1 MIMRKKITCMVAAA
15 LAFMASAQPFQSVYY
30 PSKLTASTIT
40 RVHQR
45 ASALRSA
52 DENIHAIVRLC
63 DEADLDRLAADYG
76 VAFNVVT
83 GNLATAVIPMRSL
96 VAFAEDADVENVDA
110 GNTVRAMTDLAR
122 EYSQVDALHGGLP
135 DFPRSFTGK
144 GVLIGVIDTG
154 FDFMHPAFR
163 DAEGNSRIIHVWDQS
178 GRNGNTP
185 SMGYGVV
192 FDTPELIRSAAH
204 DVSRD
209 THGTHVAAIAASSAD
224 VYKGMAPESDIV
236 IVATD
241 KSESGI
247 IDALAYLLDY
257 AEKEKKPMAINLS
270 MGTVIGFKDGTDPI
284 ASMID
289 ELLDKSGKKC
299 LMAIAAGNEGHRNS
313 TIVTEATGQGEVINT
328 SFTPPSHMRENIF
341 IGCSTT
347 SAFQVTLSLVGS
359 DGVAFETSISSDVSE
374 SVSHENITGE
384 KDYSL
389 VTLSPMKDADGL
401 QRGVSINLYA
411 PLKDGQKWKL
421 SVTGAAGKY
430 IACCDYGELDNGS
443 NASTMAATACGQIPI
458 SVGAYVSRDK
468 FTNLQGTER
477 SSDWTVGERYP
488 LSGMGPAFDGR
499 DKPDVLAPGA
509 HIISAINNY
518 AASYNVNREDLAYTE
533 VDALIPGRTN
543 YWGAMCGTSMATPVV
558 TGIMAL
564 WLQANPRLDFDLVRK
579 LIGSPGSHIDAKTG
593 MESLLAGVE
602 LPKSKNTVPYIY
614 NPFTRS
620 IAIIGEGVVCV
631 EVFAVDGTVLKRKN
645 RPVEPVHIPEGA
657 MRIVRITTSTGS
669 HILKI

>member
-1 MIMRKKITCMVAAA
+1 MVAAA

-122 EYSQVDALHGGLP
+122 EYSQVDALHRGLP

-178 GRNGNTP
+178 GRNGNTS

-209 THGTHVAAIAASSAD
+209 THGSHVAAIAASSAD

-236 IVATD
+236 VVATD

-289 ELLDKSGKKC
+289 GLLDESGKKC

-313 TIVTEATGQGEVINT
+313 TIVTEVVGQGEVINT
-328 SFTPPSHMRENIF
+328 SFTPPSHMRENVF

-347 SAFQVTLSLVGS
+347 SAFQVSLSLVGS
-359 DGVAFETSISSDVSE
+359 DGVAFETSISSDASE

-401 QRGVSINLYA
+401 QRGVSVNLYA
-411 PLKDGQKWKL
+411 PLKEGQKWKL
-421 SVTGAAGKY
+421 VVTGAAGKY
-430 IACCDYGELDNGS
+430 IACCDYGEFDNGS
-443 NASTMAATACGQIPI
+443 NASTMAATACGKIPI

-468 FTNLQGTER
+468 FTNLQGMER

-488 LSGMGPAFDGR
+488 LSGMGPTFDGR

-564 WLQANPRLDFDLVRK
+564 WLQANPRLDFDHVRK

-602 LPKSKNTVPYIY
+602 LPKCKNTVPYIY

-620 IAIIGEGVVCV
+620 IVIIGEGVVCV

>member
-1 MIMRKKITCMVAAA
+1 MIMRKKFVCMVTAA
-15 LAFMASAQPFQSVYY
+15 LAFMASAQPFQSIYY
-30 PSKLTASTIT
+30 PSKLTAYTIT

-63 DEADLDRLAADYG
+63 DEAALDRLAADYG

-83 GNLATAVIPMRSL
+83 GNLATAVIPMSAL
-96 VAFAEDADVENVDA
+96 VDFAEDPDVENVDA
-110 GNTVRAMTDLAR
+110 GNSVKAMTDLAR
-122 EYSQVDALHGGLP
+122 EYSHVDALHGGLP

-178 GRNGNTP
+178 GRNGNTS
-185 SMGYGVV
+185 SMRYGVV

-236 IVATD
+236 VVATD

-257 AEKEKKPMAINLS
+257 AEKEKKPMVINLS

-313 TIVTEATGQGEVINT
+313 TIVTEAVGQGEVINT
-328 SFTPPSHMRENIF
+328 SFTPPSHMRENVF

-347 SAFQVTLSLVGS
+347 SAFQVSLSLVGS
-359 DGVAFETSISSDVSE
+359 DGVAFETSISSDASE

-401 QRGVSINLYA
+401 QRGVSVNLYA
-411 PLKDGQKWKL
+411 PLKEGQKWNL
-421 SVTGAAGKY
+421 SVTGVAGKY

-443 NASTMAATACGQIPI
+443 NASTMAATACGKIPI

-468 FTNLQGTER
+468 FINLQGTER

-533 VDALIPGRTN
+533 GDALIPGRTN

-558 TGIMAL
+558 TRIMAL
-564 WLQANPRLDFDLVRK
+564 WSQANPRLDFDHVRK

-602 LPKSKNTVPYIY
+602 LPKCKNTVPYIY

>member
-1 MIMRKKITCMVAAA
+1 MVAAA

-96 VAFAEDADVENVDA
+96 VAFAEDADVENVDV

-163 DAEGNSRIIHVWDQS
+163 DAEGNSRIVHVWDQS
-178 GRNGNTP
+178 GRNGNTS

-209 THGTHVAAIAASSAD
+209 THGSHVAAIAASSAD

-236 IVATD
+236 VVATD

-289 ELLDKSGKKC
+289 GLLDESGKKC

-313 TIVTEATGQGEVINT
+313 TIVTEVVGQGEVINT
-328 SFTPPSHMRENIF
+328 SFTPPSHMRENVF

-347 SAFQVTLSLVGS
+347 SAFQVSLSLVGS
-359 DGVAFETSISSDVSE
+359 DGVAFETSISSDASE

-401 QRGVSINLYA
+401 QRGVSVNLYA
-411 PLKDGQKWKL
+411 PLKEGQKWKL
-421 SVTGAAGKY
+421 VVTGAAGKY
-430 IACCDYGELDNGS
+430 IACCDYGEFDNGS
-443 NASTMAATACGQIPI
+443 NASTMAATACGKIPI

-468 FTNLQGTER
+468 FTNLQGMER

-488 LSGMGPAFDGR
+488 LSGMGPTFDGR

-564 WLQANPRLDFDLVRK
+564 WLQANPRLDFDHVRK

-602 LPKSKNTVPYIY
+602 LPKCKNTVPYIY

-620 IAIIGEGVVCV
+620 IVIIGEGVVCV

>member
-1 MIMRKKITCMVAAA
+1 MVAAA
-15 LAFMASAQPFQSVYY
+15 LAFMASAQPFQSIYY

-45 ASALRSA
+45 VSALRSA

-83 GNLATAVIPMRSL
+83 GNLATAVIPMSAL
-96 VAFAEDADVENVDA
+96 VDFAEDPDVENVDA
-110 GNTVRAMTDLAR
+110 GNSVKAMTDLAR
-122 EYSQVDALHGGLP
+122 EYSHVDALHVGLP

-224 VYKGMAPESDIV
+224 VYKGMAPESGIV
-236 IVATD
+236 VVATD

-602 LPKSKNTVPYIY
+602 LPKIKNTVPYIY

-631 EVFAVDGTVLKRKN
+631 EVFSVDGTVLKRKN

>member
-1 MIMRKKITCMVAAA
+1 MIMRKKFVCMVTAA
-15 LAFMASAQPFQSVYY
+15 LAFMASAQPFQSIYY

-45 ASALRSA
+45 ASVLRSA

-83 GNLATAVIPMRSL
+83 GNLATAVIPMSAL
-96 VAFAEDADVENVDA
+96 VDFAEDPDVENVDA
-110 GNTVRAMTDLAR
+110 GNSVKAMTDLAR
-122 EYSQVDALHGGLP
+122 EYSHVDALHVGLP

-163 DAEGNSRIIHVWDQS
+163 DAGGNSRIIHVWDQS
-178 GRNGNTP
+178 GRNGNTS

-209 THGTHVAAIAASSAD
+209 THGSHVAAIAASSAD

-236 IVATD
+236 VVATD

-289 ELLDKSGKKC
+289 GLLDESGKKC
-299 LMAIAAGNEGHRNS
+299 LMAIAAGNEVRRNS
-313 TIVTEATGQGEVINT
+313 TIVTEVVGQGEVINT
-328 SFTPPSHMRENIF
+328 SFTPPSHMRENVF

-347 SAFQVTLSLVGS
+347 SAFQVSLSLVGS
-359 DGVAFETSISSDVSE
+359 DGVAFETSISSDASE

-401 QRGVSINLYA
+401 QRGVSVNLYA
-411 PLKDGQKWKL
+411 PLKEGQKWKL
-421 SVTGAAGKY
+421 VVTGAAGKY
-430 IACCDYGELDNGS
+430 IACCDYGEFDNGS
-443 NASTMAATACGQIPI
+443 NASTMAATACGKIPI

-468 FTNLQGTER
+468 FTNLQGMER

-488 LSGMGPAFDGR
+488 LSGMGPTFDGR

-564 WLQANPRLDFDLVRK
+564 WLQANPRLDFDHVRK

-602 LPKSKNTVPYIY
+602 LPKCKNTVPYIY

-620 IAIIGEGVVCV
+620 IVIIGEGVVCV

>member
-1 MIMRKKITCMVAAA
+1 MIMRKKFICMVTAA
-15 LAFMASAQPFQSVYY
+15 LAFMASAQPFQSIYY

-40 RVHQR
+40 RVHQT
-45 ASALRSA
+45 ASVLRSA
-52 DENIHAIVRLC
+52 DENIHAIVRLR

-83 GNLATAVIPMRSL
+83 GNLATAVIPMSAL
-96 VAFAEDADVENVDA
+96 ADFAEDPDVENVDA
-110 GNTVRAMTDLAR
+110 GNRVKAMTDLAR
-122 EYSQVDALHGGLP
+122 EYSHVDALHIGLP

-144 GVLIGVIDTG
+144 GVLIGVIDMG

-178 GRNGNTP
+178 GRGGSTP
-185 SMGYGVV
+185 SMGYGAV

-236 IVATD
+236 VVATD

-257 AEKEKKPMAINLS
+257 AEKEKKPMVINLS

-289 ELLDKSGKKC
+289 GLLDESGKKC

-313 TIVTEATGQGEVINT
+313 TIVTEAVGQGEVINT
-328 SFTPPSHMRENIF
+328 SFTPPSHMRENVF

-347 SAFQVTLSLVGS
+347 SAFQVSLSLVGS
-359 DGVAFETSISSDVSE
+359 DGVAFETSISSDASE

-401 QRGVSINLYA
+401 QRGVSVNLYA
-411 PLKDGQKWKL
+411 PLKEGQKWKL
-421 SVTGAAGKY
+421 VVTGAAGKY

-443 NASTMAATACGQIPI
+443 NASTMAATACGKIPI

-468 FTNLQGTER
+468 FTNLQGMER

-488 LSGMGPAFDGR
+488 LSGMGPTFDGR

-564 WLQANPRLDFDLVRK
+564 WLQANPLLDFDHVRK

-602 LPKSKNTVPYIY
+602 LPKCENSVPYIY
-614 NPFTRS
+614 NPSTRS
-620 IAIIGEGVVCV
+620 IAIIGDGVVCV

-645 RPVEPVHIPEGA
+645 RPVEPVYIPEGA

>member
-1 MIMRKKITCMVAAA
+1 MVAAA

-96 VAFAEDADVENVDA
+96 VAFAEDADVENVDV

-224 VYKGMAPESDIV
+224 VYKGMAPESGIV
-236 IVATD
+236 VVATD

-488 LSGMGPAFDGR
+488 LSGMAAFDGR

-579 LIGSPGSHIDAKTG
+579 LIGSPGSHINAKTG

>member
-1 MIMRKKITCMVAAA
+1 MIMRKKFVCMVTAA
-15 LAFMASAQPFQSVYY
+15 LAFMASAQPFQSIYY

-45 ASALRSA
+45 ASVLRSA

-83 GNLATAVIPMRSL
+83 GNLATAVIPMSAL
-96 VAFAEDADVENVDA
+96 VDFAEDPDVENVDA
-110 GNTVRAMTDLAR
+110 GNSVKAMTDLAR
-122 EYSQVDALHGGLP
+122 EYSHVDALHVGLP

-163 DAEGNSRIIHVWDQS
+163 DAGGNSRIIHVWDQS
-178 GRNGNTP
+178 GRNGNTS

-209 THGTHVAAIAASSAD
+209 THGSHVAAIAASSAD

-236 IVATD
+236 VVATD

-289 ELLDKSGKKC
+289 GLLDESGKKC

-313 TIVTEATGQGEVINT
+313 TIVTEVVGQGEVINT
-328 SFTPPSHMRENIF
+328 SFTPPSHMRENVF

-347 SAFQVTLSLVGS
+347 SAFQVSLSLVGS
-359 DGVAFETSISSDVSE
+359 DGVAFETSISSDASE

-401 QRGVSINLYA
+401 QRGVSVNLYA
-411 PLKDGQKWKL
+411 PLKEGQKWKL
-421 SVTGAAGKY
+421 VVTGAAGKY
-430 IACCDYGELDNGS
+430 IACCDYGEFDNGS
-443 NASTMAATACGQIPI
+443 NASTMAATACGKIPI

-468 FTNLQGTER
+468 FTNLQGMER

-488 LSGMGPAFDGR
+488 LSGMGPTFDGR

-564 WLQANPRLDFDLVRK
+564 WFQANPRLDFDHVRK

-602 LPKSKNTVPYIY
+602 LPKCKNTVPYIY

-620 IAIIGEGVVCV
+620 IVIIGEGVVCV

>member
-1 MIMRKKITCMVAAA
+1 MIMRKKFVCMVTAA
-15 LAFMASAQPFQSVYY
+15 LAFMASAQPFQSIYY

-45 ASALRSA
+45 ASVLRSA

-83 GNLATAVIPMRSL
+83 GNLATAVIPMSAL
-96 VAFAEDADVENVDA
+96 VDFAEDPDVENVDA
-110 GNTVRAMTDLAR
+110 GNSVKAMTDLAR
-122 EYSQVDALHGGLP
+122 EYSHVDALHVGLP

-163 DAEGNSRIIHVWDQS
+163 DAGGNSRIIHVWDQS
-178 GRNGNTP
+178 GRNGNTS

-209 THGTHVAAIAASSAD
+209 THGSHVAAIAASSAD
-224 VYKGMAPESDIV
+224 VYKGMAPESGIV
-236 IVATD
+236 VVATD

-289 ELLDKSGKKC
+289 GLLDESGKKC

-313 TIVTEATGQGEVINT
+313 TIVTEVVGQGEVINT
-328 SFTPPSHMRENIF
+328 SFTPPSHMRENVF

-347 SAFQVTLSLVGS
+347 SAFQVSLSLVGS
-359 DGVAFETSISSDVSE
+359 DGVAFETSISSDASE

-401 QRGVSINLYA
+401 QRGVSVNLYA
-411 PLKDGQKWKL
+411 PLKEGQKWKL
-421 SVTGAAGKY
+421 VVTGAAGKY

-443 NASTMAATACGQIPI
+443 NASTMAATACGKIPI

-468 FTNLQGTER
+468 FTNLQGMER

-488 LSGMGPAFDGR
+488 LSGMGPTFDGR

-564 WLQANPRLDFDLVRK
+564 WLQANPRLDFDHVRK

-602 LPKSKNTVPYIY
+602 LPKCKNTVPYIY

-620 IAIIGEGVVCV
+620 IVIIGEGVVCV

>member
-1 MIMRKKITCMVAAA
+1 MIMRMKFVCMVTAA
-15 LAFMASAQPFQSVYY
+15 LAFMASAQPFQSIYY

-45 ASALRSA
+45 ASVLRSA

-83 GNLATAVIPMRSL
+83 GNLATAVIPMSAL
-96 VAFAEDADVENVDA
+96 VDFAEDPDVENVDA
-110 GNTVRAMTDLAR
+110 GNSVKAMTDLAR
-122 EYSQVDALHGGLP
+122 EYSHVDALHVGLP

-163 DAEGNSRIIHVWDQS
+163 DAGGNSRIIHVWDQS
-178 GRNGNTP
+178 GRNGNTS

-209 THGTHVAAIAASSAD
+209 THGSHVAAIAASSAD
-224 VYKGMAPESDIV
+224 VYTGMAPESDIV
-236 IVATD
+236 VVATD

-289 ELLDKSGKKC
+289 GLLDESGKKC

-313 TIVTEATGQGEVINT
+313 TIVTEVVGQGEVINT
-328 SFTPPSHMRENIF
+328 SFTPPSHMRENVF

-347 SAFQVTLSLVGS
+347 SAFQVSLSLVGS
-359 DGVAFETSISSDVSE
+359 DGVAFETSISSDSSE
-374 SVSHENITGE
+374 SVSHEYITGE

-401 QRGVSINLYA
+401 QRGVSVNLYA
-411 PLKDGQKWKL
+411 PLKEGQKWKL
-421 SVTGAAGKY
+421 VVTGAAGKY

-443 NASTMAATACGQIPI
+443 NASTMAATACGKIPI

-468 FTNLQGTER
+468 FTNLQGMER

-488 LSGMGPAFDGR
+488 LSGMGPTFDGR

-564 WLQANPRLDFDLVRK
+564 WLQANPRLDFDHVRK

-602 LPKSKNTVPYIY
+602 LPKCKNTVPYIY

-620 IAIIGEGVVCV
+620 IVIIGEGVVCV

>member
-1 MIMRKKITCMVAAA
+1 MVAAA
-15 LAFMASAQPFQSVYY
+15 LAFMASAQPFQSIYY

-40 RVHQR
+40 RVHR
-45 ASALRSA
+45 TASALRSA

-83 GNLATAVIPMRSL
+83 GNLATAVIPMSAL
-96 VAFAEDADVENVDA
+96 VDFAEDPDVENVDA
-110 GNTVRAMTDLAR
+110 GNSVKAMTDLAR
-122 EYSQVDALHGGLP
+122 EYSHVDALHVGLP

-163 DAEGNSRIIHVWDQS
+163 DAGGNSRIIHVWDQS
-178 GRNGNTP
+178 GRNGNTS

-209 THGTHVAAIAASSAD
+209 THGSHVAAIAASSAD

-236 IVATD
+236 VVATD

-289 ELLDKSGKKC
+289 GLLDESGKKC

-313 TIVTEATGQGEVINT
+313 TIVTEVVGQGEVINT
-328 SFTPPSHMRENIF
+328 SFTPPSHMRENVF

-347 SAFQVTLSLVGS
+347 SAFQVSLSLVGS
-359 DGVAFETSISSDVSE
+359 DGVAFETSISSDASE

-401 QRGVSINLYA
+401 QRGVSVNLYA
-411 PLKDGQKWKL
+411 PLKEGQKWKL
-421 SVTGAAGKY
+421 VVTGAAGKY
-430 IACCDYGELDNGS
+430 IACCDYGEFDNGS
-443 NASTMAATACGQIPI
+443 NASTMAATACGKIPI

-468 FTNLQGTER
+468 FTNLQGMER

-488 LSGMGPAFDGR
+488 LSGMGPTFDGR

-564 WLQANPRLDFDLVRK
+564 WLQANPRLDFDHVRK

-602 LPKSKNTVPYIY
+602 LPKCKNTVPYIY

-620 IAIIGEGVVCV
+620 IVIIGEGVVCV

>member
-1 MIMRKKITCMVAAA
+1 MIMRKKFVCMVTAA
-15 LAFMASAQPFQSVYY
+15 LAFMASAQPFQSIYY

-83 GNLATAVIPMRSL
+83 GNLATAVIPMSAL
-96 VAFAEDADVENVDA
+96 VDFAEDPDVENVDA
-110 GNTVRAMTDLAR
+110 GNSVKAMTDLAR
-122 EYSQVDALHGGLP
+122 EYSHVDALHVGLP

-236 IVATD
+236 VVATD

-313 TIVTEATGQGEVINT
+313 TIVTEVVGQGEVINT
-328 SFTPPSHMRENIF
+328 SFTPPSHMRENVF

-347 SAFQVTLSLVGS
+347 SAFQVSLSLVGS
-359 DGVAFETSISSDVSE
+359 DGVAFETSISSDASE
-374 SVSHENITGE
+374 SVSHEDITGE

-401 QRGVSINLYA
+401 QRGVSVNLYA
-411 PLKDGQKWKL
+411 PLKEGQKWKL
-421 SVTGAAGKY
+421 VVTGAAGKY

-443 NASTMAATACGQIPI
+443 NASTMAATACGKIPI

-468 FTNLQGTER
+468 FINLQGTER

-564 WLQANPRLDFDLVRK
+564 WLQANPLLDFDHVRK

-602 LPKSKNTVPYIY
+602 LPKSENSVPYIY
-614 NPFTRS
+614 NPSTRS
-620 IAIIGEGVVCV
+620 IAIIGDGVVCV

-669 HILKI
+669 RILKI

>member
-1 MIMRKKITCMVAAA
+1 M
-15 LAFMASAQPFQSVYY
+15 
-30 PSKLTASTIT
+30 
-40 RVHQR
+40 
-45 ASALRSA
+45 RSA

-163 DAEGNSRIIHVWDQS
+163 DAEGNSRIVHVWDQS

-236 IVATD
+236 VVATD

-257 AEKEKKPMAINLS
+257 AEKEKKPIAINLS

-313 TIVTEATGQGEVINT
+313 TIVTETTGQGEVINT

-468 FTNLQGTER
+468 FTN
-477 SSDWTVGERYP
+477 WTVGEVSPFRY
-488 LSGMGPAFDGR
+488 
-499 DKPDVLAPGA
+499 
-509 HIISAINNY
+509 
-518 AASYNVNREDLAYTE
+518 
-533 VDALIPGRTN
+533 
-543 YWGAMCGTSMATPVV
+543 
-558 TGIMAL
+558 
-564 WLQANPRLDFDLVRK
+564 
-579 LIGSPGSHIDAKTG
+579 GS
-593 MESLLAGVE
+593 
-602 LPKSKNTVPYIY
+602 
-614 NPFTRS
+614 
-620 IAIIGEGVVCV
+620 
-631 EVFAVDGTVLKRKN
+631 
-645 RPVEPVHIPEGA
+645 
-657 MRIVRITTSTGS
+657 RI
-669 HILKI
+669 

>member
-1 MIMRKKITCMVAAA
+1 MVAAA

-96 VAFAEDADVENVDA
+96 VAFAEDADVENVDV

-163 DAEGNSRIIHVWDQS
+163 DAEGNSRIVHVWDQS

-236 IVATD
+236 VVATD

-257 AEKEKKPMAINLS
+257 AEKEKKPIAINLS

-328 SFTPPSHMRENIF
+328 SFTPPSHMRENVF

-347 SAFQVTLSLVGS
+347 SAFQVSLSLVGS
-359 DGVAFETSISSDVSE
+359 DGVAFETSISSDASE

-401 QRGVSINLYA
+401 QRGVSVNLYA
-411 PLKDGQKWKL
+411 PLKEGQKWKL
-421 SVTGAAGKY
+421 VVTGAAGKY
-430 IACCDYGELDNGS
+430 IACCDYGEFDNGS
-443 NASTMAATACGQIPI
+443 NASTMAATACGKIPI

-468 FTNLQGTER
+468 FTNLQGMER

-488 LSGMGPAFDGR
+488 LSGMGPTFDGR

-564 WLQANPRLDFDLVRK
+564 WLQANPRLDFDHVRK

-602 LPKSKNTVPYIY
+602 LPKCKNTVPYIY

-620 IAIIGEGVVCV
+620 IVIIGEGVVCV

>member
-1 MIMRKKITCMVAAA
+1 MVAAA

-122 EYSQVDALHGGLP
+122 EYSQVDALHRGLP

-236 IVATD
+236 VVATD

-313 TIVTEATGQGEVINT
+313 TIVTEAEGQGEVINT
-328 SFTPPSHMRENIF
+328 SFTPPSHMREHIF

-347 SAFQVTLSLVGS
+347 SPFQVRLSLAGG
-359 DGVAFETSISSDVSE
+359 DGVAFETSIRSDASE

-389 VTLSPMKDADGL
+389 VSLSPMKDADGL

-411 PLKDGQKWKL
+411 PLKQGQKWYL
-421 SVTGAAGKY
+421 SVTGEAGKY
-430 IACCDYGELDNGS
+430 IACCDYGELDNGL
-443 NASTMAATACGQIPI
+443 NATTMAATACGKIPI
-458 SVGAYVSRDK
+458 SVGAYVSREK

-477 SSDWTVGERYP
+477 ASDWTVGERYP
-488 LSGMGPAFDGR
+488 LSGTGPTFDGR

-564 WLQANPRLDFDLVRK
+564 WLQANPRLDFDHVRK

>member
-1 MIMRKKITCMVAAA
+1 MVAAA

-384 KDYSL
+384 IDYSL

>member
-1 MIMRKKITCMVAAA
+1 MIMRKKFVCMVTAA
-15 LAFMASAQPFQSVYY
+15 LAFMASAQPFQSIYY

-45 ASALRSA
+45 ASVLRSA

-83 GNLATAVIPMRSL
+83 GNLATAVIPMSAL
-96 VAFAEDADVENVDA
+96 VDFAEDPDVENVDA
-110 GNTVRAMTDLAR
+110 GNSVKAMTDLAR
-122 EYSQVDALHGGLP
+122 EYSHVDALHVGLP

-163 DAEGNSRIIHVWDQS
+163 DAGGNSRIIHVWDQS
-178 GRNGNTP
+178 GRNGNTS

-209 THGTHVAAIAASSAD
+209 THGSHVAAITASSAD

-236 IVATD
+236 VVATD

-289 ELLDKSGKKC
+289 GLLDESGKKC

-313 TIVTEATGQGEVINT
+313 TIVTEVVGQGEVINT
-328 SFTPPSHMRENIF
+328 SFTPPSHMRENVF

-347 SAFQVTLSLVGS
+347 SAFQVSLSLVGS
-359 DGVAFETSISSDVSE
+359 DGVAFETSISSDASE

-401 QRGVSINLYA
+401 QRGVSVNLYA
-411 PLKDGQKWKL
+411 PLKEGQKWKL
-421 SVTGAAGKY
+421 VVTGAAGKY
-430 IACCDYGELDNGS
+430 IACCDYGEFDNGS
-443 NASTMAATACGQIPI
+443 NASTMAATACGKIPI

-468 FTNLQGTER
+468 FTNLQGMER

-488 LSGMGPAFDGR
+488 LSGMGPTFDGR

-564 WLQANPRLDFDLVRK
+564 WLQANPRLDFDHVRK

-602 LPKSKNTVPYIY
+602 LPKCKNTVPYIY

-620 IAIIGEGVVCV
+620 IVIIGEGVVCV

>member
-1 MIMRKKITCMVAAA
+1 MIMRKKFVCMVTAA
-15 LAFMASAQPFQSVYY
+15 LAFMASAQPFQSIYY

-45 ASALRSA
+45 ASVLRSA

-83 GNLATAVIPMRSL
+83 GNLATAVIPMSAL
-96 VAFAEDADVENVDA
+96 VDFAEDPDVENVDA
-110 GNTVRAMTDLAR
+110 GNSVKAMTDLAR
-122 EYSQVDALHGGLP
+122 EYSHVDALHVGLP

-163 DAEGNSRIIHVWDQS
+163 DAGGNSRIIHVWDQS
-178 GRNGNTP
+178 GRNGNTS

-209 THGTHVAAIAASSAD
+209 THGSHVAAIAASSAD

-236 IVATD
+236 VVATD

-289 ELLDKSGKKC
+289 GLLDESGKKC

-313 TIVTEATGQGEVINT
+313 TIVTEVVGQGEVINT
-328 SFTPPSHMRENIF
+328 SFTPPSHMRENVF

-347 SAFQVTLSLVGS
+347 SAFQVSLSLVGS
-359 DGVAFETSISSDVSE
+359 DGVAFETSISSDASE

-401 QRGVSINLYA
+401 QRGVSVNLYA
-411 PLKDGQKWKL
+411 PLKEGQKWKL
-421 SVTGAAGKY
+421 VVTGAAGKY
-430 IACCDYGELDNGS
+430 IACCDYGEFDNGS
-443 NASTMAATACGQIPI
+443 NASTMAATACGKIPI

-468 FTNLQGTER
+468 FTNLQGMER

-488 LSGMGPAFDGR
+488 LSGMGPTFDGR

-564 WLQANPRLDFDLVRK
+564 WLQANPRLDFDHVRK

-602 LPKSKNTVPYIY
+602 LPKCKNTVPYIH

-620 IAIIGEGVVCV
+620 IVIIGEGVVCV

>member
-1 MIMRKKITCMVAAA
+1 MVAAA
-15 LAFMASAQPFQSVYY
+15 LAFMASAQPFQSIYY

-96 VAFAEDADVENVDA
+96 VAFAEDADVENVDV

-122 EYSQVDALHGGLP
+122 ESSQVDALHGGLP

-163 DAEGNSRIIHVWDQS
+163 DAEGNSRIVHVWDQS

-236 IVATD
+236 VVATD

-257 AEKEKKPMAINLS
+257 AEKEKKPIAINLS

-313 TIVTEATGQGEVINT
+313 TIVTETTGQGEVINT

-564 WLQANPRLDFDLVRK
+564 WLQANPRLDFDHVRK

-602 LPKSKNTVPYIY
+602 LPKSENSVPYIY
-614 NPFTRS
+614 NPSTRS
-620 IAIIGEGVVCV
+620 IAIIGDGVVCV

-669 HILKI
+669 RILKI

>member
-1 MIMRKKITCMVAAA
+1 MVAAA

-96 VAFAEDADVENVDA
+96 VAFAEDADVENVDV

-631 EVFAVDGTVLKRKN
+631 EVFAVDGTFLKRKN

>member
-1 MIMRKKITCMVAAA
+1 MVAAA
-15 LAFMASAQPFQSVYY
+15 LAFMASAQPFQSIYY

-45 ASALRSA
+45 ASVLRSA

-83 GNLATAVIPMRSL
+83 GNLATAVIPMSAL
-96 VAFAEDADVENVDA
+96 VDFAEDPDVENVDA
-110 GNTVRAMTDLAR
+110 GNSVKAMTDLAR
-122 EYSQVDALHGGLP
+122 EYSHVDALHVGLP

-163 DAEGNSRIIHVWDQS
+163 DAGGNSRIIHVWDQS
-178 GRNGNTP
+178 GRNGNTS

-209 THGTHVAAIAASSAD
+209 THGSHVAAIAASSAD

-236 IVATD
+236 VVATD

-289 ELLDKSGKKC
+289 GLLDESGKKC

-313 TIVTEATGQGEVINT
+313 TIVTEVVGQGEVINT
-328 SFTPPSHMRENIF
+328 SFTPPSHMRENVF

-347 SAFQVTLSLVGS
+347 SAFQVSLSLVGS
-359 DGVAFETSISSDVSE
+359 DGVAFETSISSDASE

-401 QRGVSINLYA
+401 QRGVSVNLYA
-411 PLKDGQKWKL
+411 PLKEGQKWKL
-421 SVTGAAGKY
+421 VVTGAAGKY
-430 IACCDYGELDNGS
+430 IACCDYGEFDNGS
-443 NASTMAATACGQIPI
+443 NASTMAATACGKIPI

-468 FTNLQGTER
+468 FTNLQGMER

-488 LSGMGPAFDGR
+488 LSGMGPTFDGR

-564 WLQANPRLDFDLVRK
+564 WLQANPRLDFDHVRK

-602 LPKSKNTVPYIY
+602 LPKCKNTVPYIY

-620 IAIIGEGVVCV
+620 IVIIGEGVVCV

>member
-1 MIMRKKITCMVAAA
+1 MIMRKKFVCMVTAA
-15 LAFMASAQPFQSVYY
+15 LAFMASAQPFQSIYY

-45 ASALRSA
+45 ASVLRSA

-83 GNLATAVIPMRSL
+83 GNLATAVIPMSAL
-96 VAFAEDADVENVDA
+96 VDFAEDPDVENVDA
-110 GNTVRAMTDLAR
+110 GNSVKAMTDLAR
-122 EYSQVDALHGGLP
+122 EYSHVDALHVGLP

-163 DAEGNSRIIHVWDQS
+163 DAGGNSRIIHVWDQS
-178 GRNGNTP
+178 GRNGNTS

-209 THGTHVAAIAASSAD
+209 THGSHVAAIAASSAD

-236 IVATD
+236 VVATD

-247 IDALAYLLDY
+247 IDALAYLIDY

-289 ELLDKSGKKC
+289 GLLDESGKKC

-313 TIVTEATGQGEVINT
+313 TIVTEVVGQGEVINT
-328 SFTPPSHMRENIF
+328 SFTPPSHMRENVF

-347 SAFQVTLSLVGS
+347 SAFQVSLSLVGS
-359 DGVAFETSISSDVSE
+359 DGVAFETSISSDASE

-401 QRGVSINLYA
+401 QRGVSVNLYA
-411 PLKDGQKWKL
+411 PLKEGQKWKL
-421 SVTGAAGKY
+421 VVTGAAGKY
-430 IACCDYGELDNGS
+430 IACCDYGEFDNGS
-443 NASTMAATACGQIPI
+443 NASTMAATACGKIPI

-468 FTNLQGTER
+468 FTNLQGMER

-488 LSGMGPAFDGR
+488 LSGMGPTFDGR

-564 WLQANPRLDFDLVRK
+564 WLQANPRLDFDHVRK

-602 LPKSKNTVPYIY
+602 LPKCKNTVPYIY

-620 IAIIGEGVVCV
+620 IVIIGEGVVCV

>member
-1 MIMRKKITCMVAAA
+1 MVAAA

-110 GNTVRAMTDLAR
+110 GNTVRAMTGLAR

-241 KSESGI
+241 KSASGI

-401 QRGVSINLYA
+401 QRGVSVNLYA
-411 PLKDGQKWKL
+411 PLKEGQKWKL
-421 SVTGAAGKY
+421 VVTGAAGKY
-430 IACCDYGELDNGS
+430 IACCDYGEFDNGS
-443 NASTMAATACGQIPI
+443 NASTMAATACGKIPI

-468 FTNLQGTER
+468 FTNLQGMER

-488 LSGMGPAFDGR
+488 LSGMGPTFDGR

-564 WLQANPRLDFDLVRK
+564 WLQANPRLDFDHVRK

-602 LPKSKNTVPYIY
+602 LPKCKNTVPYIY

-620 IAIIGEGVVCV
+620 IVIIGEGVVCV

>member
-1 MIMRKKITCMVAAA
+1 MVAAA

-236 IVATD
+236 VVATD

-313 TIVTEATGQGEVINT
+313 TIVTEAVGQGEVINT

-374 SVSHENITGE
+374 SVSRENITGE

-411 PLKDGQKWKL
+411 PLKDGQKWNL

-468 FTNLQGTER
+468 FINLQGTER

-564 WLQANPRLDFDLVRK
+564 WLQANPLLDFDLVRK
-579 LIGSPGSHIDAKTG
+579 LIGSPGSHIDAQTG

-631 EVFAVDGTVLKRKN
+631 EVFSVDGTVLKRKN

>member
-1 MIMRKKITCMVAAA
+1 MVAAA

-96 VAFAEDADVENVDA
+96 VAFAEDADVENVDV

-122 EYSQVDALHGGLP
+122 ESSQVDALHGGLP

-163 DAEGNSRIIHVWDQS
+163 DAEGNSRIVHVWDQS

-236 IVATD
+236 VVATD

-257 AEKEKKPMAINLS
+257 AEKEKKPIAINLS

-313 TIVTEATGQGEVINT
+313 TIVTETTGQGEVINT

-564 WLQANPRLDFDLVRK
+564 WLQANPRLDFDHVRK

-602 LPKSKNTVPYIY
+602 LPKSENSVPYIY
-614 NPFTRS
+614 NPSTRS
-620 IAIIGEGVVCV
+620 IAIIGDGVVCV

-669 HILKI
+669 RILKI

>member
-1 MIMRKKITCMVAAA
+1 MVAAA

-122 EYSQVDALHGGLP
+122 EYSQVDALHRGLP

-236 IVATD
+236 VVATD

-313 TIVTEATGQGEVINT
+313 TIVTEAEGQGEVINT
-328 SFTPPSHMRENIF
+328 SFTPPSHMREHIF

-347 SAFQVTLSLVGS
+347 SPFQVRLSLAGG
-359 DGVAFETSISSDVSE
+359 DGVAFETSIRSDASE

-389 VTLSPMKDADGL
+389 VSLSPMKDADGL
-401 QRGVSINLYA
+401 QRGVSVNLYA
-411 PLKDGQKWKL
+411 PLKEGQKWKL
-421 SVTGAAGKY
+421 VVTGAAGKY
-430 IACCDYGELDNGS
+430 IACCDYGEFDNGS
-443 NASTMAATACGQIPI
+443 NASTMAATACGKIPI

-468 FTNLQGTER
+468 FTNLQGMER

-488 LSGMGPAFDGR
+488 LSGMGPTFDGR

-564 WLQANPRLDFDLVRK
+564 WLQANPRLDFDHVRK

-602 LPKSKNTVPYIY
+602 LPKCKNTVPYIY

-620 IAIIGEGVVCV
+620 IVIIGEGVVCV

>member
-1 MIMRKKITCMVAAA
+1 MIMRKKFVCMVTAA
-15 LAFMASAQPFQSVYY
+15 LAFMASAQPFQSIYY

-45 ASALRSA
+45 ASVLRSA

-83 GNLATAVIPMRSL
+83 GNLATAVIPMSAL
-96 VAFAEDADVENVDA
+96 VDFAEDPDVENVDA
-110 GNTVRAMTDLAR
+110 GNSVKAMTDLAR
-122 EYSQVDALHGGLP
+122 EYSHVDALHVGLP
-135 DFPRSFTGK
+135 DFPRSFTGT
-144 GVLIGVIDTG
+144 GGLIGVIDTG

-163 DAEGNSRIIHVWDQS
+163 DAGGNSRIIHVWDQS
-178 GRNGNTP
+178 GRNGNTS

-209 THGTHVAAIAASSAD
+209 THGSHVAAIAASSAD

-236 IVATD
+236 VVATD

-289 ELLDKSGKKC
+289 GLLDESGKKC

-313 TIVTEATGQGEVINT
+313 TIVTEVVGQGEVINT
-328 SFTPPSHMRENIF
+328 SFTPPSHMRENVF

-347 SAFQVTLSLVGS
+347 SAFQVSLSLVGS
-359 DGVAFETSISSDVSE
+359 DGVAFETSISSDASE

-401 QRGVSINLYA
+401 QRGVSVNLYA
-411 PLKDGQKWKL
+411 PLKEGQKWKL
-421 SVTGAAGKY
+421 VVTGAAGKY
-430 IACCDYGELDNGS
+430 IACCDYGEFDNGS
-443 NASTMAATACGQIPI
+443 NASTMAATACGKIPI

-468 FTNLQGTER
+468 FTNLQGMER

-488 LSGMGPAFDGR
+488 LSGMGPTFDGR

-564 WLQANPRLDFDLVRK
+564 WLQANPRLDFDHVRK

-602 LPKSKNTVPYIY
+602 LPKCKNTVPYIY

-620 IAIIGEGVVCV
+620 IVIIGEGVVCV

>member
-1 MIMRKKITCMVAAA
+1 MVAAA

-313 TIVTEATGQGEVINT
+313 TIVTEVVGQGEVINT
-328 SFTPPSHMRENIF
+328 SFTPPSHMRENVF

-347 SAFQVTLSLVGS
+347 SAFQVSLSLVGS
-359 DGVAFETSISSDVSE
+359 DGVAFETSISSDASE

-401 QRGVSINLYA
+401 QRGVSVNLYA
-411 PLKDGQKWKL
+411 PLKEGQKWKL
-421 SVTGAAGKY
+421 VVTGAAGKY
-430 IACCDYGELDNGS
+430 IACCDYGEFDNGS
-443 NASTMAATACGQIPI
+443 NASTMAATACGKIPI

-468 FTNLQGTER
+468 FTNLQGMER

-488 LSGMGPAFDGR
+488 LSGMGPTFDGR

-564 WLQANPRLDFDLVRK
+564 WLQANPRLDFDHVRK

-602 LPKSKNTVPYIY
+602 LPKCKNTVPYIY

-620 IAIIGEGVVCV
+620 IVIIGEGVVCV

>member
-1 MIMRKKITCMVAAA
+1 MVAAA
-15 LAFMASAQPFQSVYY
+15 LAFMASAQPFQSIYY

-45 ASALRSA
+45 VSALRSA

-83 GNLATAVIPMRSL
+83 GNLATAVIPMSAL
-96 VAFAEDADVENVDA
+96 VDFAEDPDVENVDA
-110 GNTVRAMTDLAR
+110 GNSVKAMTDLAR
-122 EYSQVDALHGGLP
+122 EYSHVDALHVGLP

-224 VYKGMAPESDIV
+224 VYKGMAPESGIV
-236 IVATD
+236 VVATD

-347 SAFQVTLSLVGS
+347 SAFQVTLSLAGG

>member
-1 MIMRKKITCMVAAA
+1 MVTAA
-15 LAFMASAQPFQSVYY
+15 LAFMASAQPFQSIYY

-83 GNLATAVIPMRSL
+83 GNLATAVIPMSAL
-96 VAFAEDADVENVDA
+96 VDFAEDPDVENVDA
-110 GNTVRAMTDLAR
+110 GNSVKAMTDLAR
-122 EYSQVDALHGGLP
+122 EYSHVDALHGGLP

-178 GRNGNTP
+178 GRNGNTS
-185 SMGYGVV
+185 SMRYGVV

-236 IVATD
+236 VVATD

-257 AEKEKKPMAINLS
+257 AEKEKKPMVINLS

-313 TIVTEATGQGEVINT
+313 TIVTEAVGQGEVINT
-328 SFTPPSHMRENIF
+328 SFTPPSHMRENVF

-347 SAFQVTLSLVGS
+347 SAFQVSLSLVGS
-359 DGVAFETSISSDVSE
+359 DGVAFETSISSDASE

-401 QRGVSINLYA
+401 QRGVSVNLYA
-411 PLKDGQKWKL
+411 PLKEGQKWNL
-421 SVTGAAGKY
+421 SVTGVAGKY

-443 NASTMAATACGQIPI
+443 NASTMAATACGKIPI

-468 FTNLQGTER
+468 FINLQGTER

-564 WLQANPRLDFDLVRK
+564 WLQANPRLDFDHVRK

-602 LPKSKNTVPYIY
+602 LPKCKNTVPYIY

>member
-1 MIMRKKITCMVAAA
+1 MIMRKKFVCMVTAA
-15 LAFMASAQPFQSVYY
+15 LAFMASAQPFQSIYY

-45 ASALRSA
+45 ASVLRSA

-83 GNLATAVIPMRSL
+83 GNLATAVIPMSAL
-96 VAFAEDADVENVDA
+96 VDFAEDPDVENVDA
-110 GNTVRAMTDLAR
+110 GNSVKAMTDLAR
-122 EYSQVDALHGGLP
+122 EYSHVDALHVGLP

-163 DAEGNSRIIHVWDQS
+163 DAGGNSRIIHVWDQS
-178 GRNGNTP
+178 GRNGNTS

-209 THGTHVAAIAASSAD
+209 THGSHVAASAASSAD

-236 IVATD
+236 VVATD

-289 ELLDKSGKKC
+289 GLLDESGKKC

-313 TIVTEATGQGEVINT
+313 TIVTEVVGQGEVINT
-328 SFTPPSHMRENIF
+328 SFTPPSHMRENVF

-347 SAFQVTLSLVGS
+347 SAFQVSLSLVGS
-359 DGVAFETSISSDVSE
+359 DGVAFETSISSDASE

-401 QRGVSINLYA
+401 QRGVSVNLYA
-411 PLKDGQKWKL
+411 PLKEGQKWKL
-421 SVTGAAGKY
+421 VVTGAAGKY
-430 IACCDYGELDNGS
+430 IACCDYGEFDNGS
-443 NASTMAATACGQIPI
+443 NASTMAATACGKIPI

-468 FTNLQGTER
+468 FTNLQGMER

-488 LSGMGPAFDGR
+488 LSGMGPTFDGR

-564 WLQANPRLDFDLVRK
+564 WLQANPRLDFDHVRK

-602 LPKSKNTVPYIY
+602 LPKCKNTVPYIY

-620 IAIIGEGVVCV
+620 IVIIGEGVVCV

>member
-1 MIMRKKITCMVAAA
+1 MIMRKKFVCMVTAA
-15 LAFMASAQPFQSVYY
+15 LAFMASAQPFQSIYY

-45 ASALRSA
+45 ASVLRSA

-83 GNLATAVIPMRSL
+83 GNLATAVIPMSAL
-96 VAFAEDADVENVDA
+96 VDFAEDPDVENVDA
-110 GNTVRAMTDLAR
+110 GNSVKAMTDLAR
-122 EYSQVDALHGGLP
+122 EYSHVDALHVGLP

-163 DAEGNSRIIHVWDQS
+163 DAGGNSRIIHVWDQS
-178 GRNGNTP
+178 GRNGNTS

-209 THGTHVAAIAASSAD
+209 THGSHVAAIAASSAD
-224 VYKGMAPESDIV
+224 VYKGMAPE
-236 IVATD
+236 TD

-289 ELLDKSGKKC
+289 GLLDESGKKC

-313 TIVTEATGQGEVINT
+313 TIVTEVVGQGEVINT
-328 SFTPPSHMRENIF
+328 SFTPPSHMRENVF

-347 SAFQVTLSLVGS
+347 SAFQVSLSLVGS
-359 DGVAFETSISSDVSE
+359 DGVAFETSISSDASE

-401 QRGVSINLYA
+401 QRGVSVNLYA
-411 PLKDGQKWKL
+411 PLKEGQKWKL
-421 SVTGAAGKY
+421 VVTGAAGKY
-430 IACCDYGELDNGS
+430 IACCDYGEFDNGS
-443 NASTMAATACGQIPI
+443 NASTMAATACGKIPI

-468 FTNLQGTER
+468 FTNLQGMER

-488 LSGMGPAFDGR
+488 LSGMGPTFDGR

-564 WLQANPRLDFDLVRK
+564 WLQANPRLDFDHVRK

-602 LPKSKNTVPYIY
+602 LPKCKNTVPYIY

-620 IAIIGEGVVCV
+620 IVIIGEGVVCV

>member
-1 MIMRKKITCMVAAA
+1 MVAAA

-96 VAFAEDADVENVDA
+96 VAFAEDADVENVDV

-163 DAEGNSRIIHVWDQS
+163 DAEGNSRIVHVWDQS

-236 IVATD
+236 VVATD

>member
-1 MIMRKKITCMVAAA
+1 MVAAA

-63 DEADLDRLAADYG
+63 DEAYLDRLAADYG

-192 FDTPELIRSAAH
+192 FDTPELIRSPAH

-579 LIGSPGSHIDAKTG
+579 LHRLPGSHIDAKTG

>member
-1 MIMRKKITCMVAAA
+1 MVAAA

-430 IACCDYGELDNGS
+430 IACCDYRELDNGS

>member
-1 MIMRKKITCMVAAA
+1 MVAAA

-45 ASALRSA
+45 ASVLRSA

-83 GNLATAVIPMRSL
+83 GNLATAVIPMSAL
-96 VAFAEDADVENVDA
+96 VDFAEDPDVENVDA
-110 GNTVRAMTDLAR
+110 GNSVKAMTDLAR
-122 EYSQVDALHGGLP
+122 EYSHVDALHVGLP

-163 DAEGNSRIIHVWDQS
+163 DAGGNSRIIHVWDQS
-178 GRNGNTP
+178 GRNGNTS

-209 THGTHVAAIAASSAD
+209 THGSHVAAIAASSAD

-236 IVATD
+236 VVATD

-289 ELLDKSGKKC
+289 GLLDESGKKC

-313 TIVTEATGQGEVINT
+313 TIVTEVVGQGEVINT
-328 SFTPPSHMRENIF
+328 SFTPPSHMRENVF

-347 SAFQVTLSLVGS
+347 SAFQVSLSLVGS
-359 DGVAFETSISSDVSE
+359 DGVAFETSISSDASE

-401 QRGVSINLYA
+401 QRGVSVNLYA
-411 PLKDGQKWKL
+411 PLKEGQKWKL
-421 SVTGAAGKY
+421 VVTGAAGKY
-430 IACCDYGELDNGS
+430 IACCDYGEFDNGS
-443 NASTMAATACGQIPI
+443 NASTMAATACGKIPI

-468 FTNLQGTER
+468 FTNLQGMER

-488 LSGMGPAFDGR
+488 LSGMGPTFDGR

-564 WLQANPRLDFDLVRK
+564 WLQANPRLDFDHVRK

-602 LPKSKNTVPYIY
+602 LPKCKNTVPYIY

-620 IAIIGEGVVCV
+620 IVIIGEGVVCV

>member
-1 MIMRKKITCMVAAA
+1 MVTAA
-15 LAFMASAQPFQSVYY
+15 LAFMASAQPFQSIYY

-45 ASALRSA
+45 ASVLRSA

-83 GNLATAVIPMRSL
+83 GNLATAVIPMSAL
-96 VAFAEDADVENVDA
+96 VDFAEDPDVENVDA
-110 GNTVRAMTDLAR
+110 GNSVKAMTDLAR
-122 EYSQVDALHGGLP
+122 EYSHVDALHVGLP

-163 DAEGNSRIIHVWDQS
+163 DAGGNSRIIHVWDQS
-178 GRNGNTP
+178 GRNGNTS

-209 THGTHVAAIAASSAD
+209 THGSHVAAIAASSAD

-236 IVATD
+236 VVATD

-289 ELLDKSGKKC
+289 GLLDESGKKC

-313 TIVTEATGQGEVINT
+313 TIVTEVVGQGEVINT
-328 SFTPPSHMRENIF
+328 SFTPPSHMRENVF

-347 SAFQVTLSLVGS
+347 SAFQVSLSLVGS
-359 DGVAFETSISSDVSE
+359 DGVAFETSISSDASE

-401 QRGVSINLYA
+401 QRGVSVNLYA
-411 PLKDGQKWKL
+411 PLKEGQKWKL
-421 SVTGAAGKY
+421 VVTGAAGKY
-430 IACCDYGELDNGS
+430 IACCDYGEFDNGS
-443 NASTMAATACGQIPI
+443 NASTMAATACGKIPI

-468 FTNLQGTER
+468 FTNLQGMER

-488 LSGMGPAFDGR
+488 LSGMGPTFDGR

-564 WLQANPRLDFDLVRK
+564 WLQANPRLDFDHVRK

-602 LPKSKNTVPYIY
+602 LPKCKNTVPYIY

-620 IAIIGEGVVCV
+620 IVIIGEGVVCV